1 MASKTFSGIITI
13 FAFFLFLPI
22 ISQGVSLID
31 INTAPSEELEKI
43 IGIGPVLAQ
52 RTIEARPF
60 NSLDD
65 LIKVKGIG
73 EITLQKIKDQ
83 GLAWVDLQEELEP
96 KPEPEPEQEPDE
108 KLPEVGPPTAEAV
121 SYPAGVVFSEILPSP
136 EGPDAENEWIEI
148 FNQNNFEV
156 NISGWKIKDK
166 EGKITIYTFSAGT
179 KISTLGYLVLKRPE
193 TKITL
198 NNSGEGLDFIYP
210 NGEIADSVTFGK
222 ASVDQSYNRTPIPPQ
237 RDWAWSS
244 TLTPGAKNI
253 VLKSEPSFAKASEGK
268 KKSEDGPLSA
278 VFFGKETDDVGEKLA
293 KSSGFFSN
301 LSIAFGIAILSA
313 IIILFLKKRI
323 SPKSP
328 F

>member
-1 MASKTFSGIITI
+1 MALRVFLIL
-13 FAFFLFLPI
+13 FCLFLPFAT
-22 ISQGVSLID
+22 QGASLID
-31 INTAPSEELEKI
+31 INTASSEELEKI

-73 EITLQKIKDQ
+73 EKTLQKIKDQ
-83 GLAWVDLQEELEP
+83 GLAWVGSQEELELKLKP
-96 KPEPEPEQEPDE
+96 KPEPESEPPLESSDE
-108 KLPEVGPPTAEAV
+108 DLTGQAEPKKETTPI
-121 SYPAGVVFSEILPSP
+121 SYPAGVVFNEILPSP

-148 FNQNNFEV
+148 FNQNNFGV
-156 NISGWKIKDK
+156 DLSGWKIKDR
-166 EGKITIYTFSAGT
+166 EGKTTTYTFSTST
-179 KISTLGYLVLKRPE
+179 KISPLGYLVLERPK

-222 ASVDQSYNRTPIPPQ
+222 ASLGQSYNRMESG
-237 RDWAWSS
+237 WVWGS
-244 TLTPGAKNI
+244 TLTPEAKNVI
-253 VLKSEPSFAKASEGK
+253 PEGESFAKASEDK
-268 KKSEDGPLSA
+268 KKSENKSLSA
-278 VFFGKETDDVGEKLA
+278 VFFEEKTADVGEKIV
-293 KSSGFFSN
+293 KSSGF
-301 LSIAFGIAILSA
+301 LSTLLIAFGVAILST
-313 IIILFLKKRI
+313 IIILALKKKM